1 MVGLDI
7 ATGMAAALATGT
19 LSSRTARKGLIH
31 KSAFL
36 FAILLAH
43 ILDYAQSFVNLGL
56 PFELQVAVCGYII
69 ICETLSI
76 VENLAIINP
85 ELRGTP
91 LLQLFKNTTDGGSTD
106 GGSTGDGSTGDGSTG
121 DGSTGDGST
130 GDGSTGD
137 PSNDNK
143 EA

>member
-7 ATGMAAALATGT
+7 ATGLAAAAATGT

-56 PFELQVAVCGYII
+56 PFKLQAAVCGYII
-69 ICETLSI
+69 VCETLSI

-85 ELRGTP
+85 ELRGTR
-91 LLQLFKNTTDGGSTD
+91 LLQLFKNTTGDGTQNT
-106 GGSTGDGSTGDGSTG
+106 TGDGSTGDS
-121 DGSTGDGST
+121 
-130 GDGSTGD
+130 
-137 PSNDNK
+137 SNDNK
-143 EA
+143 EE